1 MKVAIAGGTG
11 LIGTNL
17 TKQLLNKGH
26 EVYILTRNPQNKQD
40 SDGISHIQ
48 WLTSE
53 AEPEKKLEGI
63 DGFINLAG
71 ESLNSGRWTEQKKK
85 EILDSRIDVTKET
98 VRILH
103 ALNKKPSVL
112 INGSAVGYY
121 GTSFEETFTED
132 DTEPGNDFLAEVV
145 ARWEEEAK
153 QVPDETRLVFSRF
166 GIVLSAEDGAL
177 KKMLPPFKMGIGG
190 RIGTGEQWMSW
201 VHVEDV
207 ARALVYCLENENISG
222 PVNITSPTPEKMNS
236 FGRTLAEILDR
247 PYWAPVPSNVLKIAL
262 GEMSVLILEGQQ
274 AVPQKLLDSGFEF
287 EFPHLHEAL
296 YDLLKR

>member
-53 AEPEKKLEGI
+53 AAPEKKLEGI

-132 DTEPGNDFLAEVV
+132 DTEPGNDFLADVV

-153 QVPDETRLVFSRF
+153 QAPDETRLVFSRF